1 MYYLGILSN
10 IIPHR
15 VDIQGSVQTI
25 LILLLSQTMRKAFT
39 IILSFISIVALAQKS
54 VIWYD
59 PITVADKTYGN
70 LHPRITLDHNYKPIV
85 LWGDPSGRVF
95 ISRWDNKAF
104 AEPQQIN
111 PAGKYAFTESWAG
124 PELTSAGDTIYI
136 VYKEIPEE
144 NHHVFIK
151 HSYDGGRHF
160 SIETEVDDSDG
171 YISRFPTVSTDPY
184 GSPLVAYMKLD
195 RGFTNPRYV
204 VAKSKDMGESFAGEA
219 LVKDFSGGRVSDCC
233 PATVAASGNA
243 TIILYRD
250 YLDGYRPIWAG
261 ISRNF
266 GISFDKGLR
275 VDSSHWFSKA
285 CPPNAP
291 HGIIVGDTLYSVFTT
306 GGGDSALIY
315 MSKTSITG
323 LAATT
328 QQLTGKF
335 TGLTS
340 QNFPRIANSGNATAI
355 AWEQAIGIK
364 TQVCMYF
371 TNDISA
377 GLPAKYDTVANGAYQ
392 NLDVAMGGG
401 HIYVVWQDDSSGNIM
416 CRVGFYEESQTN
428 KLLAE
433 NTTVALQ
440 RAANGKY
447 FTVSL
452 PNLSYCMMSDRD
464 GREYEMDMKCKKN
477 VCKIFT
483 EDLDPGLYIV
493 KLYCTD
499 EKVYTYK
506 YEVKEIKEKPE
517 KDKDK

>member
-1 MYYLGILSN
+1 MRILCFA
-10 IIPHR
+10 
-15 VDIQGSVQTI
+15 T
-25 LILLLSQTMRKAFT
+25 LLF
-39 IILSFISIVALAQKS
+39 LSFYCRAQNG

-70 LHPRITLDHNYKPIV
+70 LHPRVTLDHHDNPIV
-85 LWGDPSGRVF
+85 LWGDPDGRAF
-95 ISRWDNKAF
+95 IARWDNKAF
-104 AEPQQIN
+104 AEPFQIN
-111 PAGKYAFTESWAG
+111 PNGKHVFTESWAG
-124 PELTSAGDTIYI
+124 PELTSRGDTVYV

-144 NHHVFIK
+144 NNHVYIK
-151 HSYDGGRHF
+151 HSYDGGKHF
-160 SIETEVDDSDG
+160 SYEQQVDDSDG
-171 YISRFPTVSTDPY
+171 FISRFPTVAIDPY
-184 GSPLVAYMKLD
+184 GNPLVAYMKLD
-195 RGFTNPRYV
+195 QGYTNPRYV

-219 LVKDFSGGRVSDCC
+219 LVTDFSGGKVSDCC
-233 PATVAASGNA
+233 PATVAESGNA

-250 YLDGYRPIWAG
+250 HLDGYRPIWAG
-261 ISRNF
+261 ISRNM
-266 GISFDKGLR
+266 GVSFDKGLR
-275 VDSSHWFSKA
+275 VDTSHWYAKA

-291 HGIIVGDTLYSVFTT
+291 HGTIIGDTLYSVFTT

-315 MSKTSITG
+315 YSKTSLTG
-323 LAATT
+323 LTATT
-328 QQLTGKF
+328 QLLTGSF

-355 AWEQAIGIK
+355 AWEQAIGIR
-364 TQVCMYF
+364 TQVCLFF
-371 TNDISA
+371 TNDITT
-377 GLPAKYDTVANGAYQ
+377 GLPAKYDVVSHGAFQ
-392 NLDVAMGGG
+392 NLDVALGGG

-416 CRVGFYEESQTN
+416 CRIGHYEETQTN

-447 FTVSL
+447 FSVSL
-452 PNLSYCMMSDRD
+452 PNPSYCMMMDID
-464 GREYEMDMKCKKN
+464 GKEYEMDMKCRRG
-477 VCKIFT
+477 VCKVNT

-517 KDKDK
+517 KKEK